1 MKCLSRIEIQEFL
14 DKEIEPSLMARVSD
28 HIEKCEKCSSLYKEA
43 VEDKTLIEKLL
54 MIDVDEK
61 ILIPEF
67 KLPVSAGKSN
77 MLTRAVPFL
86 AVAVLTGFILLFRYG
101 RKPEFEKIPEAEM
114 LMYEFY
120 EGKDL
125 NKLWHEKKQ
134 IVIIKDERDYVI
146 QSIIT
151 N

>member
-1 MKCLSRIEIQEFL
+1 MKCLNRTEIQEFL
-14 DKEIEPSLMARVSD
+14 DKEIESSLMARISD
-28 HIEKCEKCSSLYKEA
+28 HIEKCETCSSLYAKA
-43 VEDKTLIEKLL
+43 IEDRALINKILGDET
-54 MIDVDEK
+54 DEK

-67 KLPVSAGKSN
+67 RPPVPDKKSN
-77 MLTRAVPFL
+77 ILYRAIPLL
-86 AVAVLTGFILLFRYG
+86 AAVVIVVIFLFRYE
-101 RKPEFEKIPEAEM
+101 KEPVTEKIPDAEI

-125 NKLWHEKKQ
+125 NKLWHEKTELL
-134 IVIIKDERDYVI
+134 IIQDEKGNVI